1 MLSRA
6 RLIAEILI
14 VLGLSLGMS
23 ALYSMVGIAV
33 RVARD
38 TSLSEQ
44 TATLNRSRSEFEW
57 ADFLYQIL
65 GIASSLV
72 PVALVVFL
80 LWSQSAPRLGALGLD
95 ATKPGRDTLTGV
107 GLAALIGIPGLGL
120 YLVGRELDLTV
131 TVVPTALNEY
141 WWTIPMLVL
150 LALRAGIL
158 EEVIAV
164 GYLFKRLRDL
174 EVPLWWIILIQA
186 LIRASYH
193 LYQGFG
199 AFVGNFVMGLV
210 FGLVFAKTGRLAP
223 LIVGHTLIDV
233 VAFVGYP
240 VAVSFYPEILGNV
253 S

>member
-1 MLSRA
+1 MPTRR

-33 RVARD
+33 RVARE
-38 TSLSEQ
+38 TALSEQ
-44 TATLNRSRSEFEW
+44 TATINRPASEFEW
-57 ADFLYQIL
+57 ADFLYQLL

-72 PVALVVFL
+72 PVALVFFL
-80 LWSQSAPRLGALGLD
+80 LWNQGAPRLGSLGLD
-95 ATKPGRDTLTGV
+95 ATKPGRDTLWGL

-120 YLVGRELDLTV
+120 YLIGRELDLTV
-131 TVVPTALNEY
+131 TVVPTALNDY
-141 WWTIPMLVL
+141 WWTIPMLIL

-174 EVPLWWIILIQA
+174 QVPVVAIVLIQA
-186 LIRASYH
+186 FIRASYH

-199 AFVGNFVMGLV
+199 PFVGNFIMGLV
-210 FGLVFAKTGRLAP
+210 FGYYFLKTQRLAP
-223 LIVGHTLIDV
+223 LIVGHTAIDI

-240 VAVSFYPEILGNV
+240 IAVSIYPEILGNV
-253 S
+253 G